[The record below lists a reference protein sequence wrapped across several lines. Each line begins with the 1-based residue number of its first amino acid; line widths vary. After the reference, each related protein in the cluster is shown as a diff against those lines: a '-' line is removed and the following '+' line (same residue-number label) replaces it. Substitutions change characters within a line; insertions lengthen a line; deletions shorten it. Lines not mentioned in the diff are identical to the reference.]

1 MRMSGSSRSIRVPYA
16 HDGLDEDGER
26 IPDIPILYLTLRSER
41 GRARGPAIVDTGFDG
56 GIYPNIK
63 VIKILEGLKPLRV
76 KRIES
81 PLYEPIECEIY
92 SVEAALLDRGSGRQI
107 PLGTVNLYVPTEPE
121 YLSNEVLIGR
131 EILNKLELRLNGRWT
146 EIKTR

>member
-1 MRMSGSSRSIRVPYA
+1 MGEKVFVFQFCIFNGQFPKYPPYNQK
-16 HDGLDEDGER
+16 EE
-26 IPDIPILYLTLRSER
+26 
-41 GRARGPAIVDTGFDG
+41 PAIVDTGFDG

-63 VIKILEGLKPLRV
+63 VIKILEGLKPLKV

-92 SVEAALLDRGSGRQI
+92 NVEAALLDRGSGRQI